1 MRQMSY
7 SAAAM
12 TLVAVLAS
20 TASAK
25 ALAIAVPN
33 RPAQQQAITA
43 DVIVVGKVIEIEK
56 EMTQASQFP
65 GQPNKV
71 DYHVAVLKISE
82 NLHGAKGLTN
92 VRVGFL
98 PAPKV
103 APDAAPG
110 PIGGPIR
117 RPIRRPFPTVS
128 LTEGQEGCFCLNK
141 HHDGDFYVISPQG
154 QPLDKKAADFD
165 KQLDQVKKVVK
176 TLDDPLNSLKA
187 KDLADRQL
195 AAHVL
200 IQKYRMYPPNA
211 GNKQPT
217 QQDIPAEESKLIL
230 QTMAAMDW
238 NKFDPQ
244 GGPSVQNMFGML
256 GVQQGQ
262 HDFNPPKFQPGQQDY
277 AKVYGDYVM
286 KWIKDNAE
294 KYHIQKWVVA
304 K

>member
-7 SAAAM
+7 IAVALTLAAA
-12 TLVAVLAS
+12 LAS

-25 ALAIAVPN
+25 AVAVMIPN
-33 RPAQQQAITA
+33 RPTPQQAITA
-43 DVIVVGKVIEIEK
+43 DVVVVGKVTEIEM

-71 DYHVAVLKISE
+71 DYQVAVLKITE

-92 VRVGFL
+92 LRVGFL
-98 PAPKV
+98 PAPKL

-117 RPIRRPFPTVS
+117 RPIRRPFQTVT
-128 LTEGQEGCFCLNK
+128 LTEGQEGCFCLTK
-141 HHDGDFYVISPQG
+141 HHDGDFYVLSPQG

-165 KQLDQVKKVVK
+165 KQLDQVKKIVR
-176 TLDDPLNSLKA
+176 TLDEPLASLKA
-187 KDLADRQL
+187 KDPADRQL

-200 IQKYRMYPPNA
+200 VQKYRMYPPNA

-217 QQDIPAEESKLIL
+217 QQDIPSEESKLIL
-230 QTMAAMDW
+230 QTMAEMDW
-238 NKFDPQ
+238 NKLDPQ
-244 GGPSVQNMFGML
+244 GGPSVQTMFSML
-256 GVQQGQ
+256 QIPQGQ
-262 HDFNPPKFQPGQQDY
+262 HGFTPPKFQPGQQDY
-277 AKVYGDYVM
+277 AKVYGDFVM
-286 KWIKDNAE
+286 KWIKDNTE